1 MGIPLLRGRVYE
13 KSDGVIPAVDLKNV
27 MQWFA
32 TARYPVVINESMA
45 KRFWPSRDPIGRTFR
60 FGPPSMKGALM
71 TVYGVVGDTRM
82 NALHEAP
89 KPTFYLSSWM
99 YPWPDQT
106 LLIRTAS
113 DPGALT
119 RTLRR
124 EVLSSEPG
132 AVVSDA
138 RTLDT
143 MVTELTASR
152 RSNLAMMAGFAAVAL
167 LLAAVGIYGVVAYLA
182 QLRRR
187 EFAVRMALGA
197 TSRGVLGT
205 VVGDGAKMIA
215 AGLALGLLGAAWLSR
230 LIVGMLY
237 GVTPSDPWSYAAAAA
252 LLAVAGIAASLGPA
266 LRAASIDPSE
276 SLRSE

>member
-1 MGIPLLRGRVYE
+1 
-13 KSDGVIPAVDLKNV
+13 
-27 MQWFA
+27 
-32 TARYPVVINESMA
+32 
-45 KRFWPSRDPIGRTFR
+45 
-60 FGPPSMKGALM
+60 
-71 TVYGVVGDTRM
+71 M